1 MNIKDK
7 IYSFWVNRNPDI
19 ARRYQTYRKN
29 VHGRGRVKA
38 WAYLLQLNIQSAIWG
53 ELGAEDIYYEH
64 KKLTPGKSESEL
76 DHKIDPE
83 KLAEK
88 LMAYDI
94 ISFDIF
100 DTLVFRPFSKPSDLF
115 FMVGEKLGYPD
126 FERIRT
132 EIEQKTREK
141 KKAERGITEVTFD
154 DIWDVMESETGI
166 PKDFGK
172 RCEWECEL
180 QYCFANPY
188 MKKVLEKISERGK
201 TIIAV
206 SDMYLGKEYL
216 SELLARCGLHFIQD
230 YYVSCDYGKSK
241 SDGKLFGIIKQVY
254 GSDAKYIHIGDNRF
268 SDYEQAEKNGF
279 TALLYKNVNEL
290 GERFRTNDMSA
301 VTGSIYRGLINSYIY
316 NGLRTYSLPYEFG
329 FIYGGLFVL
338 GYCQWIHEYVN
349 DHMTEKILFLAR
361 DGDILSKVYKKL
373 YPDEEKKVKYVYWS
387 RLAATKMTAGYFKYD
402 YFRRFLYHK
411 VNQGYNLSEI
421 FTSME
426 IDDML
431 EQFLEVSN
439 NLKKYDEK
447 TVLTEKVAEDV
458 KAYLLLNWDKVIRH
472 YTEQKRA
479 GKEYYS
485 EILKGCQCAVAV
497 DVGWAG
503 SGALTLNYLVN
514 QEWGLNCRITGLIAG
529 SNSAA
534 NHEPNASEIFFYDGS
549 LASYMFSQEKNRD
562 IWKKHNPNNG
572 DNIVVEL
579 LLASEKKSFRG
590 FSYRKEKYIFSDA
603 VPEINAHEVQQGI
616 CDFICWYIERVG
628 KRFHISGR
636 DAYAPIRVVMENRE
650 WMKYIITAEKV
661 QMNLE

>member
-1 MNIKDK
+1 M
-7 IYSFWVNRNPDI
+7 
-19 ARRYQTYRKN
+19 
-29 VHGRGRVKA
+29 
-38 WAYLLQLNIQSAIWG
+38 
-53 ELGAEDIYYEH
+53 
-64 KKLTPGKSESEL
+64 
-76 DHKIDPE
+76 
-83 KLAEK
+83 
-88 LMAYDI
+88 
-94 ISFDIF
+94 
-100 DTLVFRPFSKPSDLF
+100 
-115 FMVGEKLGYPD
+115 
-126 FERIRT
+126 
-132 EIEQKTREK
+132 
-141 KKAERGITEVTFD
+141 
-154 DIWDVMESETGI
+154 
-166 PKDFGK
+166 
-172 RCEWECEL
+172 
-180 QYCFANPY
+180 
-188 MKKVLEKISERGK
+188 
-201 TIIAV
+201 
-206 SDMYLGKEYL
+206 
-216 SELLARCGLHFIQD
+216 
-230 YYVSCDYGKSK
+230 
-241 SDGKLFGIIKQVY
+241 
-254 GSDAKYIHIGDNRF
+254 
-268 SDYEQAEKNGF
+268 F
-279 TALLYKNVNEL
+279 T
-290 GERFRTNDMSA
+290 
-301 VTGSIYRGLINSYIY
+301 
-316 NGLRTYSLPYEFG
+316 
-329 FIYGGLFVL
+329 
-338 GYCQWIHEYVN
+338 
-349 DHMTEKILFLAR
+349 
-361 DGDILSKVYKKL
+361 
-373 YPDEEKKVKYVYWS
+373 
-387 RLAATKMTAGYFKYD
+387 GYFKYD

-458 KAYLLLNWDKVIRH
+458 KAYLLLNWDKVLRH
-472 YTEQKRA
+472 YNEQKRA

-503 SGALTLNYLVN
+503 SGAVTLNYLVN

>member
-1 MNIKDK
+1 MDIKEK

-19 ARRYQTYRKN
+19 ARRYQKYRKN
-29 VHGRGRVKA
+29 VHGRGRIKA
-38 WAYLLQLNIQSAIWG
+38 WVYLLQLNIQSTV
-53 ELGAEDIYYEH
+53 LGDLEAEDIYYEH
-64 KKLTPGKSESEL
+64 KKLIPGKSESEL
-76 DHKIDPE
+76 DHKIHPE
-83 KLAEK
+83 ELAEK
-88 LMAYDI
+88 LMVYDI
-94 ISFDIF
+94 ISFDVF

-132 EIEQKTREK
+132 EIERKTRVK
-141 KKAERGITEVTFD
+141 KKAEEGITEVTFD
-154 DIWDVMESETGI
+154 DIWDVMEFETGI
-166 PKDFGK
+166 PKHLGK

-188 MKKVLEKISERGK
+188 MKKVLERLSEMGK
-201 TIIAV
+201 TVIAV

-216 SELLARCGLHFIQD
+216 SELFDRCGLHHIQD

-241 SDGKLFGIIKQVY
+241 SDGKLFGIVKEVY
-254 GSDAKYIHIGDNRF
+254 GSDMKYVHIGDNRS
-268 SDYEQAEKNGF
+268 SDYEQAKKAGF

-290 GERFRTNDMSA
+290 GERFRTDDMSA
-301 VTGSIYRGLINSYIY
+301 VTGSLYRGLVNSYIY
-316 NGLRTYSLPYEFG
+316 NGVRIYSLPYEFG

-349 DHMTEKILFLAR
+349 SHMVEKILFLAR

-458 KAYLLLNWDKVIRH
+458 KAYLLLNWDKVLRH
-472 YTEQKRA
+472 YNEQKRA

-503 SGALTLNYLVN
+503 SGAVTLNYLVN
-514 QEWGLNCRITGLIAG
+514 QEWGLNCQITGLIAG

-579 LLASEKKSFRG
+579 LLASEKKSFRR
-590 FSYRKEKYIFSDA
+590 FSSGKEKYIFSDT
-603 VPEINAHEVQQGI
+603 VPEIDAHEVQQGI

-628 KRFHISGR
+628 KGFHISGR
-636 DAYAPIRVVMENRE
+636 DAYAPIRVAMENRE